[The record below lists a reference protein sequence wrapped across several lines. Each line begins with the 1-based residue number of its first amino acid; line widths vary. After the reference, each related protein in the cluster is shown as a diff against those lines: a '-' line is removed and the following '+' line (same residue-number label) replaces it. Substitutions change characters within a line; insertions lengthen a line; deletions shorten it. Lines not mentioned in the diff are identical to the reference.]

1 MDRST
6 RGWLLVI
13 LMVTVILS
21 LRATSKQSLPEH
33 PYFDRERPL
42 VIAHRGGAGLRPEN
56 TLIAFRHAVR
66 LGVDILEMDVR
77 QTLDDQ
83 LVLIHD
89 DTVDRTTNG
98 RGAVAEMT
106 YAQLSKLDAAY
117 HWAPQGQSID
127 GSIPPYRG
135 DGIYPPTLSEVLL
148 EFPDYRLNIE
158 LKEESASLAE
168 ATCDLL
174 KKAGAQRRVLIASEY
189 AESIRAFRL
198 ACPNIPTATSYS
210 ETVGF
215 IVNQTV
221 GLLGFYHPRAYA
233 LEIPPSSHGIQLLTQ
248 ARVRDAAAQGMH
260 VLPWTINDQQ
270 DMRRIIELG
279 VTGIIT
285 DYPDRMLRLLSN

>member
-1 MDRST
+1 
-6 RGWLLVI
+6 
-13 LMVTVILS
+13 MVVVILS
-21 LRATSKQSLPEH
+21 LRATSKQILPEH

-56 TLIAFRHAVR
+56 TLMAFRHAAR
-66 LGVDILEMDVR
+66 LGVDVLEMDVR
-77 QTLDDQ
+77 QTLDDR
-83 LVLIHD
+83 LVLMHD
-89 DTVDRTTNG
+89 ETVDRTTNG
-98 RGAVAEMT
+98 SGAVAEMS
-106 YAQLSKLDAAY
+106 YEQLSQLDAAY
-117 HWAPQGQSID
+117 HWMVQEQSID

-135 DGIYPPTLSEVLL
+135 EGIYPPTLEEVLQ

-158 LKEESASLAE
+158 LKEKSAALA
-168 ATCDLL
+168 AASCRLL
-174 KKAGAQRRVLIASEY
+174 EKVNAQQRVLVASEH
-189 AESIRAFRL
+189 AATIRAFRS

-233 LEIPPSSHGIQLLTQ
+233 LEIPPSSNGVRLLTK
-248 ARVRDAAAQGMH
+248 ARVDDAAAQGMH

-270 DMRRIIELG
+270 EMRRILEMG

-285 DYPDRMLRLLSN
+285 DYPDRMLPLFAE